1 MSKREFEKLLTKY
14 KIGTATAH
22 EVEQMTRL
30 LKSNPEFYALIDE
43 HVDDDWRTLS
53 AGFKNARN
61 QYPKSISTK
70 KKVHRTSKWKVAAG
84 IAILIAA
91 GIVWWFTS
99 NSGQVHYSTDFGERQ
114 LIELPDGSQVTLN
127 ANSELTWST
136 NWKRTGIR
144 SVTLDGE
151 AFFEVAKYKAQKF
164 EVNTGDVVVKVLGTS
179 FNVSNRRGDT
189 KVYLEEGKVQLAL
202 PGVEELAMVPGDKI
216 EYESI
221 SQKIE
226 KTEMETLRSAAAW
239 KTGVISFQEQPLNRI
254 IPELSDIY
262 GVELICVDSALN
274 DKVMDVGVPYMDWEA
289 TKQSL
294 ELAMKV
300 AIQEIDGKY
309 YIESK

>member
-1 MSKREFEKLLTKY
+1 MYKKEFQELLIKY
-14 KIGTATAH
+14 KNGTSTVH
-22 EVEQMTRL
+22 EVEEMTRL
-30 LKSNPEFYALIDE
+30 LDINPEFYALIDAD
-43 HVDDDWRTLS
+43 VDQDWKNFS
-53 AGFKNARN
+53 AGLKDGKD
-61 QYPKSISTK
+61 QIPKSISK
-70 KKVHRTSKWKVAAG
+70 KQIVSRTSMWKVAAA
-84 IAILIAA
+84 IALLIAA
-91 GIVWWFTS
+91 GTVWWFTS
-99 NSGQVHYSTDFGERQ
+99 NSGQVHYHTDFGERQ
-114 LIELPDGSQVTLN
+114 MIELPDGSQVTLN